1 MDGSSKKQISE
12 FQRQVIILFKTENMT
27 WGLTKCL
34 AVLPNFFSTITKHQF
49 DSVVATLKRK
59 GPEAAGA
66 ALKL

>member
-1 MDGSSKKQISE
+1 MDGSSRKQISE
-12 FQRQVIILFKTENMT
+12 FQRQVIILFKTENPT

-49 DSVVATLKRK
+49 DRVVATLKRK

>member
-1 MDGSSKKQISE
+1 MSSC
-12 FQRQVIILFKTENMT
+12 V
-27 WGLTKCL
+27 TK
-34 AVLPNFFSTITKHQF
+34 FFFNDAKHQF

>member
-1 MDGSSKKQISE
+1 MSSC
-12 FQRQVIILFKTENMT
+12 V
-27 WGLTKCL
+27 TK
-34 AVLPNFFSTITKHQF
+34 FFSTITKHQF